1 MSKTPVQI
9 LITTSKIITHNNIII
24 DRNKFVEKNI
34 GSCRPVVTVTLINF
48 IHYNIINHNE
58 LTPPLHCIRLPN
70 CIGHK

>member
-9 LITTSKIITHNNIII
+9 LITTSKIITHNNIIF
-24 DRNKFVEKNI
+24 DRNRFVEKNI
-34 GSCRPVVTVTLINF
+34 SSCRPVVTLINF

-58 LTPPLHCIRLPN
+58 LTPSLHCIRLPN